1 MVLKKWLLIST
12 ACLSIIAFVF
22 VISNKYLDSK
32 EQTILSS
39 KDNSMTEYH
48 DARATALYF
57 VKYLNIDSEE
67 SYTTLKS
74 KMKEL
79 MSKSI
84 YDEYFYSDDFPM
96 GYKNVSVTTNSI
108 RGEKEGDSYI
118 FKLDLDY
125 VSDSVSY
132 NFIYLVTIQ
141 DMKIRSIE
149 KL

>member
-1 MVLKKWLLIST
+1 MKKWLLIS
-12 ACLSIIAFVF
+12 AVCLSFIAFVF
-22 VISNKYLDSK
+22 VITNKYLDSK
-32 EQTILSS
+32 EQSILTS

-48 DARATALYF
+48 DSRATALYF
-57 VKYLNIDSEE
+57 VKYLNIDSED
-67 SYTTLKS
+67 SYTSLRN
-74 KMKEL
+74 KMKEM

-84 YDEYFYSDDFPM
+84 YEEYFYSEDFPI

-108 RGEKEGDSYI
+108 RGEKDGDSYI

-141 DMKIRSIE
+141 NMKIVSIE